1 MKRARGRLLGG
12 EAGAAADVSAHA
24 IALVRQAK
32 AHSSSQRRV
41 SRYPHRR
48 PASGPADD
56 RPTASAT
63 STEVLPKWPSKRF
76 TVKRGAVSAR
86 QTGAGGSLD
95 VRVRLGGTAPR
106 RTAHAGPA
114 DHACAAALRPPGPC
128 PMSPQQPQLARFAD
142 GAHARIDRQLA
153 LHVLHM
159 AFHRVARQDQRIGDL
174 AVAHAVGH
182 QAQDLLFARAQR
194 FFQRRRCLCRAG
206 RWRGAGRLQLG
217 NDAPRDERVD
227 GGAAAQHAADGDAHP
242 KSSRSFS
249 T

>member
-1 MKRARGRLLGG
+1 MCESGWVALHPAAPPTLGR
-12 EAGAAADVSAHA
+12 
-24 IALVRQAK
+24 
-32 AHSSSQRRV
+32 
-41 SRYPHRR
+41 
-48 PASGPADD
+48 
-56 RPTASAT
+56 
-63 STEVLPKWPSKRF
+63 
-76 TVKRGAVSAR
+76 
-86 QTGAGGSLD
+86 
-95 VRVRLGGTAPR
+95 
-106 RTAHAGPA
+106 PA

-153 LHVLHM
+153 VHVLHM
-159 AFHRVARQDQRIGDL
+159 AFHRVARQEQRIGDL

-227 GGAAAQHAADGDAHP
+227 GGAAAQHAADGDAHLQVIALFQHVAGGP
-242 KSSRSFS
+242 GAQRGQDGVFVLQAEITRIGSAGSAARPPV
-249 T
+249 